1 MDFRTHSRQGVTPY
15 TPTRQRPD
23 GYGSIFLLG
32 PGRAIIPAFTS
43 NPEPRQKAT
52 PRNCCDQNSGRK
64 LGTEPGPQL
73 GKISGWW
80 GEVAIPGR
88 SAMVSMT
95 QRQERRQERDRKHM
109 VASQA
114 HDVLCCSESHTPSSS

>member
-1 MDFRTHSRQGVTPY
+1 MDFRTHSRQGVTPA
-15 TPTRQRPD
+15 RQRPD

-32 PGRAIIPAFTS
+32 PGRAIFPAFPS

-52 PRNCCDQNSGRK
+52 PKNCCDQNSGRK

-88 SAMVSMT
+88 STVVSMT
-95 QRQERRQERDRKHM
+95 QREERRQERDRKHM

-114 HDVLCCSESHTPSSS
+114 HDVL